1 MNFANSIGHRSSGT
15 APAPWLYW
23 TTAGVFAACAN
34 AVDSF
39 STTSAGLRGSRF
51 QLVKHFE
58 CSHVQAVGSAFRER
72 IGVAPPH
79 LIEVRMIKDPDIGKR
94 LSRPN
99 AKNDWQ
105 TADVPDLRIIS
116 QKLFDDAQSR
126 KQARGITHPNHQ
138 RRPRH
143 MLSGLLRCG
152 ACGSGMST
160 NGKDKSG
167 RIRIRCSAATESG
180 ACRDAKTFYLTT
192 VEGAVLAGLKAEMR
206 HPSVIAEYVR
216 TYHDER
222 KRLSAKTN
230 ARRAHLELRLGE
242 FKREIDRLVDAIAK
256 GHGDPAVLGPRSS
269 ILDEERKQVAK
280 ELNAEPTVDDV
291 ISFHPAV
298 LARYEQQLAHL
309 QDALSKGVNA
319 GDSEA
324 AEAIRDLVETVT
336 VFRNPSHPGGV
347 TVEIV
352 GRLNALLGEQAYPHN
367 VRGAWGK
374 VVAREG
380 LEPPTPGL

>member
-1 MNFANSIGHRSSGT
+1 
-15 APAPWLYW
+15 
-23 TTAGVFAACAN
+23 
-34 AVDSF
+34 
-39 STTSAGLRGSRF
+39 
-51 QLVKHFE
+51 
-58 CSHVQAVGSAFRER
+58 
-72 IGVAPPH
+72 
-79 LIEVRMIKDPDIGKR
+79 
-94 LSRPN
+94 
-99 AKNDWQ
+99 
-105 TADVPDLRIIS
+105 
-116 QKLFDDAQSR
+116 
-126 KQARGITHPNHQ
+126 
-138 RRPRH
+138 
-143 MLSGLLRCG
+143 MLSGLRRCG

-222 KRLSAKTN
+222 KRLSAKAT

-242 FKREIDRLVDAIAK
+242 LKREIDRLVDAIAK

-269 ILDEERKQVAK
+269 VLDEERKQVVR
-280 ELNAEPTVDDV
+280 ELNAEPAVDDV
-291 ISFHPAV
+291 ISLHPAV
-298 LARYEQQLAHL
+298 LARYEEQLAHL

-324 AEAIRDLVETVT
+324 AEAIRDLVDTIT
-336 VFRNPSHPGGV
+336 VFRNPSHLGGV

-352 GRLNALLGEQAYPHN
+352 GRLNALLGEQAFPHRAQG
-367 VRGAWGK
+367 VWGK
-374 VVAREG
+374 MVAREG

>member
-1 MNFANSIGHRSSGT
+1 
-15 APAPWLYW
+15 
-23 TTAGVFAACAN
+23 
-34 AVDSF
+34 
-39 STTSAGLRGSRF
+39 
-51 QLVKHFE
+51 
-58 CSHVQAVGSAFRER
+58 
-72 IGVAPPH
+72 
-79 LIEVRMIKDPDIGKR
+79 
-94 LSRPN
+94 
-99 AKNDWQ
+99 
-105 TADVPDLRIIS
+105 
-116 QKLFDDAQSR
+116 
-126 KQARGITHPNHQ
+126 
-138 RRPRH
+138 
-143 MLSGLLRCG
+143 
-152 ACGSGMST
+152 
-160 NGKDKSG
+160 
-167 RIRIRCSAATESG
+167 
-180 ACRDAKTFYLTT
+180 
-192 VEGAVLAGLKAEMR
+192 MR

-222 KRLSAKTN
+222 KRLSAKAN

-242 FKREIDRLVDAIAK
+242 LKREIDRLVDAIAK

-269 ILDEERKQVAK
+269 VLDEERKQVAK
-280 ELNAEPTVDDV
+280 ELNAEPAVDDV
-291 ISFHPAV
+291 ISLHPAV
-298 LARYEQQLAHL
+298 LARYEQQLVHL

-367 VRGAWGK
+367 VRGVWGK